1 MLNNMRL
8 LISYNKMKYV
18 LSSAWIRNI
27 ILPNWNLQWL
37 EQFLKGALFLKKA
50 SHNITRLYLS
60 VILIFRSFWAQTRKR
75 SVLGHFR
82 EGSNASSTCKLCS
95 VLCSWVL
102 NQRVDT
108 PVWNMTFDPWALAS
122 WQATPWPCSQA
133 AGEVLH
139 RHTRAQMVSGV
150 RRHPPTVNVSLSPKL
165 MARSLNYL

>member
-8 LISYNKMKYV
+8 LISYNKMTYV

-27 ILPNWNLQWL
+27 ILPIWNLQWL

-50 SHNITRLYLS
+50 NHNITRLYLS

-122 WQATPWPCSQA
+122 WQPLDLAVKQLGRFCTGTQGHKWWAVCAVIPPP
-133 AGEVLH
+133 LMLRYH
-139 RHTRAQMVSGV
+139 RS
-150 RRHPPTVNVSLSPKL
+150 
-165 MARSLNYL
+165 